1 MIKLQRVKRDV
12 YVTDKGLTEAKFELG
27 VLKKEKRSDI
37 AQRIQRAREF
47 GDLSEN
53 SEYDAALEEQSLVES
68 RIAELE
74 ELVKNAEV
82 ITEVPKTDL
91 VVIGS
96 TILLDMD
103 GQRNEFTI
111 VGRVEANPSLKRI
124 SNESPLGSTVLG
136 AKIGEELEV
145 KTPAGS
151 YRCKVLAIK

>member
-12 YVTDKGLTEAKFELG
+12 YVTDKGLADAKAELG
-27 VLKKEKRSDI
+27 ILKREKRSDI

-53 SEYDAALEEQSLVES
+53 SEYDAALEEQTLVES
-68 RIAELE
+68 RISELE

-82 ITEVPKTDL
+82 ISEVAKTDL

-124 SNESPLGSTVLG
+124 SNESPLGSTILG